1 MLFLLLLGA
10 LLGACSNGAREPLED
25 PSARAAKPASAE
37 PDARSVAERRRARAR
52 AFVLASPGSMP
63 DCRPASE
70 RTEPP
75 IAKRRW
81 LRGVAVTEYFP
92 VPERWFGGRRVKAPG
107 LSSRHRVDWLYSGR
121 GVAMQG
127 EGIGLDGRH
136 YGIDAVGSAGWINSS
151 GRRTAPGRCAGRWT
165 DGWPVW
171 LEGGWRSRSGAVTF
185 PLARGGWA
193 NGRARERVSSGGVSF
208 APRPRPTARPGRTAA
223 VDTSLIAPGSRIFIP
238 AYRSVNGGW
247 FRAEDTGGAII
258 GRHIDVFRTPPREPG
273 NRGRVLRRQRVL
285 VIPPSQ

>member
-1 MLFLLLLGA
+1 MLFLA
-10 LLGACSNGAREPLED
+10 LLGASL
-25 PSARAAKPASAE
+25 SACASGGDGPRTGRVAPVATATPAERDS
-37 PDARSVAERRRARAR
+37 RSPAERRRARAR

-70 RTEPP
+70 RSEPP

-81 LRGVAVTEYFP
+81 LAGVAVTEYFP
-92 VPERWFGGRRVKAPG
+92 VPERWFSGRRVKAPG

-136 YGIDAVGSAGWINSS
+136 YGIDAVGSAGWVNSS

-171 LEGGWRSRSGAVTF
+171 LEGGWRSRSRAVTF

-193 NGRARERVSSGGVSF
+193 NGRARDRIPSGGVSF
-208 APRPRPTARPGRTAA
+208 APRPRPAARPGRTVA
-223 VDTSLIAPGSRIFIP
+223 VDAALIAPGSRIFIP

-285 VIPPSQ
+285 VIPPS